1 MDNHTGLY
9 AILGAL
15 ASVKVG
21 TSVCNTA
28 TVAWGSVEVET
39 AKLFNRDLWLVFFI
53 FAISLV
59 NFGFL
64 ILSNT

>member
-21 TSVCNTA
+21 TSVCNMA

-39 AKLFNRDLWLVFFI
+39 VKLFNRDLWLI
-53 FAISLV
+53 
-59 NFGFL
+59 FL
-64 ILSNT
+64 ILQFRLSILVF